1 MNVLF
6 IDSGLR
12 KQPHLRGIP
21 NTGSVQE
28 DAASPGHPHLAIFGF
43 VSYSSLLKGLWSLI
57 FPWQY
62 FCLSFIK
69 KHCQQHIL
77 TISFSFLIWA
87 MTTNHT
93 HKSCGIIG
101 KWPWWYDSFLS
112 WECKCFASWG
122 FAFFSSFNRN
132 NLGKETVWSTKEGGA
147 TETLKIS
154 WAHIISFIKIHT

>member
-1 MNVLF
+1 MFYLLTAGYANSLISEEF
-6 IDSGLR
+6 QTQAQSKRTQLL
-12 KQPHLRGIP
+12 QGIP
-21 NTGSVQE
+21 T
-28 DAASPGHPHLAIFGF
+28 SPFLFLSATP
-43 VSYSSLLKGLWSLI
+43 SLLKGLWSLI

-122 FAFFSSFNRN
+122 FAFFSSFNRT

-147 TETLKIS
+147 TETLKRS